1 MQKVRNKVKL
11 LLLNKAETF
20 SPKKQINFW
29 FTVNVALS
37 FSCLFFH
44 AFCEASRPK

>member
-29 FTVNVALS
+29 FTVNVALLVVS
-37 FSCLFFH
+37 FFH
-44 AFCEASRPK
+44 ASAKHHGEK